1 MADKKRK
8 LDETEEI
15 FKEYYDYLDRIEAV
29 KSDLGMEQR
38 KIFVEFLQLSDHYEK
53 LLKTAVRIS
62 RLGDKAQQ
70 KLMKYKEVMDTL
82 RNVE

>member
-29 KSDLGMEQR
+29 KGDLGMEQR
-38 KIFVEFLQLSDHYEK
+38 KIFVEFLQLSDRYEK